1 MRIVIDTNVLVSG
14 LLWHGPP
21 RNLWNHVL
29 TAQAELFISQVLLDE
44 FAEVVARP
52 KFAIILERAARTVE
66 QLLADVRDTAELV
79 NPVAL
84 NQPVSCDPD
93 DDHVLAAA
101 IAARADLI
109 VTGDNDLL
117 SLKMFRN
124 IPIVT
129 VAEAI
134 RIITSV

>member
-29 TAQAELFISQVLLDE
+29 SAQAELFTSEILLDE
-44 FAEVVARP
+44 FAEVIARP
-52 KFAIILERAARTVE
+52 KFTIILERAARTVQ

-84 NQPVSCDPD
+84 KQPVSRDPD

-109 VTGDNDLL
+109 VTGDQDLL
-117 SLKMFRN
+117 VLGVYEGIAILTPARALEMLA
-124 IPIVT
+124 T
-129 VAEAI
+129 V
-134 RIITSV
+134 